1 MVIFSINDSPSH
13 SHQIHNAAMFDYCD
27 EGKLWNPAQSAYY
40 YRFNPDSFTITPIIS
55 PFEPSSTEPSQ
66 NYTSWFDFTG
76 HWGDISYPDSD
87 PRQETVPHFGLKRF
101 NSGPNGP
108 RFKHLIRKGLVR
120 DHARKMGW
128 KEWAVGVFMY
138 WYPCCIRGW
147 RLWRSL
153 GIMAVMMSA
162 FILAVVYGIRRLK
175 MWRQRQV
182 YTKLKNDD
190 IQMEELRREEEFLIG
205 SDDEEDDH
213 RR

>member
-1 MVIFSINDSPSH
+1 
-13 SHQIHNAAMFDYCD
+13 
-27 EGKLWNPAQSAYY
+27 
-40 YRFNPDSFTITPIIS
+40 
-55 PFEPSSTEPSQ
+55 
-66 NYTSWFDFTG
+66 
-76 HWGDISYPDSD
+76 
-87 PRQETVPHFGLKRF
+87 
-101 NSGPNGP
+101 
-108 RFKHLIRKGLVR
+108 
-120 DHARKMGW
+120 MGW

-162 FILAVVYGIRRLK
+162 FVLAVVYGIRRLK
-175 MWRQRQV
+175 TWRQRQV

-190 IQMEELRREEEFLIG
+190 IPMEELRREEEFLIG